1 MSDLG
6 QERQNVQDP
15 LLQYACE
22 IGWQYLKPDEVQIKR
37 QGTSN
42 LILREIFA
50 TQMEKLNSH
59 FIDSVMVEDLIKKLE
74 GTQSN
79 IMGNEEVLEFLK
91 GNKQIHVPLQK
102 RELNV
107 KIIDSNPN
115 NNVYHVSDEFVCT
128 NGKYTNRYDVVFF
141 INGIPVFLVETKSAH
156 KVGAMDEALNQVERY
171 HQETPEALTMLQ
183 VYIITNVAKF
193 YYSPTWNFSLKNIF
207 NWKTEDNNTEFE
219 KVVKDFFN
227 KKKSVETIL
236 NYILFIGKEEKINKV
251 VLRPY
256 QMRAIKKIEARAT
269 DKKKMRGLIWHTQGS
284 GKTYT
289 MIKAAQ
295 RIIENEASEFP
306 KVIMIVDRNELQG
319 QLFKNLGSLGFDKTT
334 VVAKSKKDL
343 RNLLRGNKRGIIVT
357 LIQKFDK
364 MPANIN
370 TSNNIIVLVDEAH
383 RTTSGTLGNYLTAA
397 LPNAHFIGFTGTP
410 IDKSST
416 GRSTF
421 SIFGSD
427 DAPQG
432 YLDKYG
438 IAESIKD
445 GSTVKLHYALASNE
459 LLPDKETLDREFLR
473 LKEAEGISDI
483 EKLNKILERA
493 VTLRNMLKNKPR
505 IEAVTKY
512 IVEHYT
518 NFVQPLGYKAFIVG
532 VDREAC
538 AMYKQELDKYFP
550 EEFSK
555 VVYSRGQNDSEE
567 LKKNYLSEDNE
578 NQIRKDFI
586 SANKN
591 PQILIVTEKL
601 LTGYDAPI
609 LYCMYLDKPMR
620 DHVLLQT
627 IARVNRPYEDK
638 DRIKKP
644 CGFIVDFVGI
654 LDNLKDALAFD
665 SVDISGVIDDVQILK
680 DRFAEQMEI
689 ARRDYLSIIKGLRQ
703 DKAIEAVLT
712 HFKDEESRVNFYDF
726 YNELSK
732 MYEVISPDKFL
743 SPYLNDYDILSRM
756 YGMLKNSYDR
766 TTPIPAILSRKTAQL
781 LQENVKFGG
790 LKSELEIFEINDQTI
805 EKLQK
810 SNASEIEKIFNL
822 LKSIEAEVVSN
833 GEKNMFLISIGERAE
848 EIATR
853 FKEKQMSTSGA
864 LSSLIAIAQEID
876 EGKKESQNKGM
887 TDDVFTV
894 YWILL
899 HEKIE
904 GAEEIANK
912 MGIEFEKYPYWREN
926 PDNEREIRRTFTKI
940 LLNKGLEI
948 NILTNITNYI
958 IQLLKGYRR

>member
-6 QERQNVQDP
+6 QEKQDVQDP
-15 LLQYACE
+15 LIQYACE
-22 IGWQYLKPDEVQIKR
+22 IGWQYLKPDDVQR
-37 QGTSN
+37 MRRGTSN

-59 FIDSVMVEDLIKKLE
+59 FIDSVMVAELIKRLE

-79 IMGNEEVLEFLK
+79 IMGNKEVLEFLK
-91 GNKQIHVPLQK
+91 GKKQIYVPLQK
-102 RELNV
+102 RELDV
-107 KIIDSNPN
+107 KIIDKNPDN
-115 NNVYHVSDEFVCT
+115 NSYYVSDEFKFT
-128 NGKYTNRYDVVFF
+128 NGRNTNRYDAVFF

-156 KVGAMDEALNQVERY
+156 KVGAMEEALKQVERY
-171 HQETPEALTMLQ
+171 HNECPEAMAMMQ
-183 VYIITNVAKF
+183 VYIITNVLGF
-193 YYSPTWNFSLKNIF
+193 YYSPTWNFSIKNIF
-207 NWKTEDNNTEFE
+207 NWKTEDNNIEYE

-227 KKKSVETIL
+227 KKKSIETIL
-236 NYILFIGKEEKINKV
+236 NYILFIEKEEKLNKV
-251 VLRPY
+251 ILRPY
-256 QMRAIKKIEARAT
+256 QMRAIKKIEARAAN
-269 DKKKMRGLIWHTQGS
+269 KKKMRGLIWHTQGS

-295 RIIENEASEFP
+295 RIIENPAFENP
-306 KVIMIVDRNELQG
+306 TVIMIVDRNELQQ
-319 QLFKNLGSLGFDKTT
+319 QLFKNLGSLGFGRSLVIT
-334 VVAKSKKDL
+334 SKKML
-343 RNLLRGNKRGIIVT
+343 REVLKRDTRGIIVT

-364 MPANIN
+364 MPENIN
-370 TSNNIIVLVDEAH
+370 TNDNIIVLVDEAH
-383 RTTSGTLGNYLTAA
+383 RTTSGKLGNYLTGA

-416 GRSTF
+416 GQSTF
-421 SIFGSD
+421 SIFGRD
-427 DAPQG
+427 DEPKG

-483 EKLNKILERA
+483 EKLNKILKRA
-493 VTLRNMLKNKPR
+493 VTLSNMLKNKQR

-512 IVEHYT
+512 IVDNY
-518 NFVQPLGYKAFIVG
+518 NDFVKPLGYKAFIVG

-555 VVYSRGQNDSEE
+555 VVYSRGVNDSQE
-567 LKKNYLSEDNE
+567 LQKYYLSEE
-578 NQIRKDFI
+578 YEKQIRNDFI
-586 SANKN
+586 RADKD

-644 CGFIVDFVGI
+644 CGFIVDFVGV
-654 LDNLKDALAFD
+654 LDNLKAALAFD
-665 SVDISGVIDDVQILK
+665 SVDISGVIDDIQILK
-680 DRFAEQMEI
+680 DKFAEQMEI
-689 ARRDYLSIIKGLRQ
+689 ARQDYLSITKGIKQ

-712 HFKDEESRVNFYDF
+712 HFKDEETRANFYDF

-743 SPYLNDYDILSRM
+743 SPYLEDYDILSRM
-756 YGMLKNSYDR
+756 YKILKENYDSQE
-766 TTPIPAILSRKTAQL
+766 PIPATLSRKTAQL
-781 LQENVKFGG
+781 LQENVNFGG
-790 LKSELEIFEINDQTI
+790 LKSELEIYEINDQTI

-810 SNASEIEKIFNL
+810 SNASEIEQIFNL
-822 LKSIEAEVVSN
+822 IKSVEAEVSRDA
-833 GEKNMFLISIGERAE
+833 EKNTYLISIGERAE
-848 EIATR
+848 EIARR
-853 FKEKQMSTSGA
+853 FKENQMSVAET
-864 LSSLIAIAQEID
+864 LENLKDIVEEIN
-876 EGKKESQNKGM
+876 EARRERKNKNM
-887 TDDVFTV
+887 TDEVFSI
-894 YWILL
+894 YWILSSN
-899 HEKIE
+899 KIQD
-904 GAEEIANK
+904 AE
-912 MGIEFEKYPYWREN
+912 
-926 PDNEREIRRTFTKI
+926 
-940 LLNKGLEI
+940 
-948 NILTNITNYI
+948 
-958 IQLLKGYRR
+958 

>member
-6 QERQNVQDP
+6 QEKQDVQDP
-15 LLQYACE
+15 LIQYACE
-22 IGWQYLKPDEVQIKR
+22 IGWQYLKPDDVQR
-37 QGTSN
+37 MRRGTSN

-59 FIDSVMVEDLIKKLE
+59 FIDSVMVAELIKRLE

-79 IMGNEEVLEFLK
+79 IMGNKEVLEFLK
-91 GNKQIHVPLQK
+91 GKKQIYVPLQK
-102 RELNV
+102 RELDV
-107 KIIDSNPN
+107 KIIDKNPDN
-115 NNVYHVSDEFVCT
+115 NSYYVSDEFKFT
-128 NGKYTNRYDVVFF
+128 NGRNTNRYDAVFF

-156 KVGAMDEALNQVERY
+156 KVGAMEEALKQVERY
-171 HQETPEALTMLQ
+171 HNECPEAMAMMQ
-183 VYIITNVAKF
+183 VYIITNVLGF
-193 YYSPTWNFSLKNIF
+193 YYSPTWNFSIKNIF
-207 NWKTEDNNTEFE
+207 NWKTEDNNIEYE

-227 KKKSVETIL
+227 KKKSIETIL
-236 NYILFIGKEEKINKV
+236 NYILFIEKEEKLNKV
-251 VLRPY
+251 ILRPY
-256 QMRAIKKIEARAT
+256 QMRAIKKIEARAAN
-269 DKKKMRGLIWHTQGS
+269 KKKMRGLIWHTQGS

-295 RIIENEASEFP
+295 RIIENPAFENP
-306 KVIMIVDRNELQG
+306 TVIMIVDRNELQQ
-319 QLFKNLGSLGFDKTT
+319 QLFKNLGSLGFGRSLVIT
-334 VVAKSKKDL
+334 SKKML
-343 RNLLRGNKRGIIVT
+343 REVLKRDTRGIIVT

-364 MPANIN
+364 MPENIN
-370 TSNNIIVLVDEAH
+370 TNDNIIVLVDEAH
-383 RTTSGTLGNYLTAA
+383 RTTSGKLGNYLTGA

-416 GRSTF
+416 GQSTF
-421 SIFGSD
+421 SIFGRD
-427 DAPQG
+427 DEPKG

-483 EKLNKILERA
+483 EKLNKILKRA
-493 VTLRNMLKNKPR
+493 VTLSNMLKNKQR

-512 IVEHYT
+512 IVDNY
-518 NFVQPLGYKAFIVG
+518 NDFVKPLGYKAFIVG

-555 VVYSRGQNDSEE
+555 VVYSRGVNDSQE
-567 LKKNYLSEDNE
+567 LQKYYLSEE
-578 NQIRKDFI
+578 YEKQIRNDFI
-586 SANKN
+586 RADKD

-644 CGFIVDFVGI
+644 CGFIVDFVGV
-654 LDNLKDALAFD
+654 LDNLKAALAFD
-665 SVDISGVIDDVQILK
+665 SVDISGVIDDIQILK
-680 DRFAEQMEI
+680 DKFAEQMEI
-689 ARRDYLSIIKGLRQ
+689 ARQDYLSITKGIKQ

-712 HFKDEESRVNFYDF
+712 HFKDEETRANFYDF

-743 SPYLNDYDILSRM
+743 SPYLEDYDILSRM
-756 YGMLKNSYDR
+756 YKILKENYDSQE
-766 TTPIPAILSRKTAQL
+766 PIPATLSRKTAQL
-781 LQENVKFGG
+781 LQENVNFGG
-790 LKSELEIFEINDQTI
+790 LKSELEIYEINDQTI

-810 SNASEIEKIFNL
+810 SNASEIEQIFNL
-822 LKSIEAEVVSN
+822 IKSVEAEVSRDA
-833 GEKNMFLISIGERAE
+833 EKNTYLISIGERAE
-848 EIATR
+848 EIARR
-853 FKEKQMSTSGA
+853 FKENQMSVAET
-864 LSSLIAIAQEID
+864 LENLKDIVEEIN
-876 EGKKESQNKGM
+876 EARRERKNKNM
-887 TDDVFTV
+887 TDEVFSI
-894 YWILL
+894 YWILSSN
-899 HEKIE
+899 KIQD
-904 GAEEIANK
+904 AEEIANEI
-912 MGIEFEKYPYWREN
+912 GTEFEKYPYWREN
-926 PDNEREIRRTFTKI
+926 PNNEREINKTFTKI
-940 LLNKGLEI
+940 LLDKGLDIDKLSEI
-948 NILTNITNYI
+948 AKNIFK
-958 IQLLKGYRR
+958 LLKGNHR